1 MKQPDT
7 TQTPASIWPSLTKP
21 VAGSSSKWEERSRRG
36 RSAGLSLTTIA
47 GHSLTM
53 QVSIFLLGLYFDV
66 HLFWC
71 DKVAAAMAV
80 TLSYAR
86 ILWHSSSVYTPGCR
100 QTRDQDERRHLL
112 PSHRGGVLWPF
123 KECTQSESVYM
134 RVFVY
139 PWHFTTW
146 HCIVLTPVCP
156 FFLLPLSFTLY
167 YLTFFSK
174 MTFTSTHKSPNP
186 SLTFSVK
193 THDRV
198 YYMVAP
204 SPEAMRIWMDVIVT
218 GAEGH
223 MHFMV

>member
-1 MKQPDT
+1 MCSFFG
-7 TQTPASIWPSLTKP
+7 ATK
-21 VAGSSSKWEERSRRG
+21 
-36 RSAGLSLTTIA
+36 
-47 GHSLTM
+47 
-53 QVSIFLLGLYFDV
+53 LLQQWL
-66 HLFWC
+66 L
-71 DKVAAAMAV
+71 

-174 MTFTSTHKSPNP
+174 MTFTYTHKEPQPLADLQCEDPRSGVLHGGSVPWSHAYLDGCYCNRCWRTHALHG
-186 SLTFSVK
+186 LTELQLLFARLPK
-193 THDRV
+193 K
-198 YYMVAP
+198 
-204 SPEAMRIWMDVIVT
+204 I
-218 GAEGH
+218 
-223 MHFMV
+223 